1 VLAAARTFEL
11 EEFDLLHIVDFGGV
25 AFSVLVVIH
34 PHEYH
39 MLGDETTS
47 TYTNAPE
54 GTQSSSTNMFL
65 IYVCRI
71 HPHTYR
77 MVLFSEAHAEIY
89 GFEDT

>member
-1 VLAAARTFEL
+1 MNSRDFSPPAFTPALLARGSFGAVLAAARAFEL

-25 AFSVLVVIH
+25 AFSVLAVIH

-54 GTQSSSTNMFL
+54 GTQSSSTNM
-65 IYVCRI
+65 
-71 HPHTYR
+71 YR
-77 MVLFSEAHAEIY
+77 MCV
-89 GFEDT
+89 